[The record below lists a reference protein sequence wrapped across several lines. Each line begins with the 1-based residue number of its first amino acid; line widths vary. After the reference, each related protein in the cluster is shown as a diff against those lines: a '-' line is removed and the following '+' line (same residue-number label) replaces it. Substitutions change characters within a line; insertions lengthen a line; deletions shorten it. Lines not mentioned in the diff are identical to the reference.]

1 MRCDT
6 HVRQVCRWNSLK
18 IGMIYMILIP
28 VWNLWLEIFVW
39 EGDREGLNSLVKAH
53 LDLVHDLSFKSPTFF
68 LQIRNH
74 FLKFLRWQIQI
85 IGISDLSV
93 KSTIAEREADI
104 HFIDDWSSAFNTK
117 IPCIMLLMIGPE
129 EKSCLEKITLCE
141 DYGIILCQDRSA
153 KKFFFEKCDS
163 SRCWSTDFGQVM
175 GVLK

>member
-1 MRCDT
+1 MGSFIYLYLLLLCIWLFHLHIRCDT

-53 LDLVHDLSFKSPTFF
+53 LDLVHDLSFKSTTSFF
-68 LQIRNH
+68 PEDRNH

-104 HFIDDWSSAFNTK
+104 SSMIDHQLQRFLA
-117 IPCIMLLMIGPE
+117 
-129 EKSCLEKITLCE
+129 
-141 DYGIILCQDRSA
+141 
-153 KKFFFEKCDS
+153 
-163 SRCWSTDFGQVM
+163 
-175 GVLK
+175 

>member
-18 IGMIYMILIP
+18 IGMIYIILIP

-104 HFIDDWSSAFNTK
+104 HFIDDWSSAFIDDRTRK
-117 IPCIMLLMIGPE
+117 SIMFGENCTVWGLW
-129 EKSCLEKITLCE
+129 
-141 DYGIILCQDRSA
+141 DYTMPRQKCQEIFLW
-153 KKFFFEKCDS
+153 KM
-163 SRCWSTDFGQVM
+163 W
-175 GVLK
+175 

>member
-1 MRCDT
+1 MYLIICHLHMRCDT

-104 HFIDDWSSAFNTK
+104 HFIDDWSSAFIDDRTRKN
-117 IPCIMLLMIGPE
+117 IMFGENRTVWGLW
-129 EKSCLEKITLCE
+129 
-141 DYGIILCQDRSA
+141 DYTMPRQKCQEIFLW
-153 KKFFFEKCDS
+153 KM
-163 SRCWSTDFGQVM
+163 W
-175 GVLK
+175 